1 MSIAAEL
8 IKWCGALCCLLG
20 LAGLASALIAADA
33 PLARFARRQI
43 DRLDQRLRRQLL
55 PARGRALFS
64 AQVLGAACALAGTLI
79 SGERALLLSLPLI
92 AFGPTLVLE
101 RMHAQRLRAIEAQ
114 IDGFTLAFSN
124 AMRATSSIARALET
138 VASSTT
144 SPLRDELELTLREL
158 RVGSTLEQA
167 LGDLGVRIGS
177 AQLDATLSALL
188 IGMRVGGDVP
198 AILNDT
204 ATSLREIV
212 RLQATL
218 RAKTAD
224 GRVQAMVLAA
234 FPVALAFGF
243 DFLMPGYFAPLTHT
257 GPGVMVLLTAAGSWI
272 TAVVLSR
279 RVLAVQL

>member
-1 MSIAAEL
+1 MSIPPEL
-8 IKWCGALCCLLG
+8 FKWCGALCCLLG
-20 LAGLASALIAADA
+20 MAGLARALIAHDA
-33 PLARFARRQI
+33 PLSRFARRQI

-55 PARGRALFS
+55 PARGRVIS
-64 AQVLGAACALAGTLI
+64 GAQVLAAASAIAGTLL
-79 SGERALLLSLPLI
+79 SAEHGLLLALPLI
-92 AFGPTLVLE
+92 AFGPALVLE
-101 RMHAQRLRAIEAQ
+101 RMQARRLRAIEAQ

-138 VASSTT
+138 VASSTA
-144 SPLRDELELTLREL
+144 SPLREELELTLREL

-167 LGDLGVRIGS
+167 LGDLGLRIGS

-224 GRVQAMVLAA
+224 GRVQAIVLAA

-243 DFLMPGYFAPLTHT
+243 DLIMPGYFAPLTHT
-257 GPGVMVLLTAAGSWI
+257 GPGLMVLLTAAGCWV

-279 RVLAVQL
+279 RVLKVQL